1 VGNIGKP
8 IRRVTLVPAEEPG
21 TIPEKIPQTTPAT
34 EPAKTAPEREKV
46 PA

>member
-8 IRRVTLVPAEEPG
+8 KRRVTLVPAEEPG
-21 TIPEKIPQTTPAT
+21 TIPEKIPQAPAEPVKTP
-34 EPAKTAPEREKV
+34 EPV